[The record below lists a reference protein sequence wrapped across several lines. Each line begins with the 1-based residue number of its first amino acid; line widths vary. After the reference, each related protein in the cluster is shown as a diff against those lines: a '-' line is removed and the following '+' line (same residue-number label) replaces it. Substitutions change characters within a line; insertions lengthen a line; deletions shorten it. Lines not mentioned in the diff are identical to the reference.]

1 MFAKV
6 YQYKFPGLTEAKVA
20 ATFCSDYLGKQITKY
35 NFQSLNILI
44 GKEGNL
50 SIFIKFSTIE
60 KLKRYENE
68 SDQFIKE
75 LKQTFVFKENQ
86 YAGVFVYNYESEAT
100 SSEIKMSTQ
109 AVS

>member
-50 SIFIKFSTIE
+50 SIFIKLFARNRWESPCATIKVHGDLQE
-60 KLKRYENE
+60 RRCPGCAAPRVLC
-68 SDQFIKE
+68 
-75 LKQTFVFKENQ
+75 T
-86 YAGVFVYNYESEAT
+86 
-100 SSEIKMSTQ
+100 
-109 AVS
+109 